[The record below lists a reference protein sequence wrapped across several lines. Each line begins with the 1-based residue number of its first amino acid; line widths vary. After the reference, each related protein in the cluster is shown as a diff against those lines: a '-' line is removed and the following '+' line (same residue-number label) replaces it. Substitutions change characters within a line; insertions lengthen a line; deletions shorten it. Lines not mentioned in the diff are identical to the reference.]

1 MMPSADPVRF
11 ANTAP
16 PATPDIKIEL
26 AGERPHLPNVETGVP
41 TIGTEEVNQAAVGE
55 DAKQGTNGD
64 TESGKKF
71 DFYSLKVVQEREAI
85 KRTFQS
91 VNKRLQEEF
100 KKRKLAGQPVS
111 EASNQANNT
120 AK

>member
-16 PATPDIKIEL
+16 PATPEIKIEL
-26 AGERPHLPNVETGVP
+26 AGEKPHLPNV
-41 TIGTEEVNQAAVGE
+41 AVGE
-55 DAKQGTNGD
+55 DVKQSTNGD